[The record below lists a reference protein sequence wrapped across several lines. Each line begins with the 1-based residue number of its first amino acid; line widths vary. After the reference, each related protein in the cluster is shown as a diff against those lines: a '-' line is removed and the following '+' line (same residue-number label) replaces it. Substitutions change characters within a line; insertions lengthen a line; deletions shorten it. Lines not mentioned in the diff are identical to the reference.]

1 MCTAVFWC
9 FLTTG
14 VLEQLEVLLKDED
27 ATVRKQ
33 TCELLHLICGHNI
46 GRYYNTAILGCST
59 RQVLWL
65 RRGFFFRDVFS
76 TINETNIFFFFF
88 NFIRINRVTSRGQ
101 YTACI
106 TSIGITPTMIFRF

>member
-1 MCTAVFWC
+1 MCTAVFCC

-65 RRGFFFRDVFS
+65 RRVFFFSETSSQQSTKQISFS
-76 TINETNIFFFFF
+76 FFLTLLELT
-88 NFIRINRVTSRGQ
+88 VSPAEG
-101 YTACI
+101 
-106 TSIGITPTMIFRF
+106 SILPVLLILV

>member
-1 MCTAVFWC
+1 MCTAVFCC

-65 RRGFFFRDVFS
+65 RRVFFFQRRLLNNQRNKYLFL
-76 TINETNIFFFFF
+76 FFFTLLELT
-88 NFIRINRVTSRGQ
+88 VSPAEG
-101 YTACI
+101 
-106 TSIGITPTMIFRF
+106 SILPVLLVLV

>member
-1 MCTAVFWC
+1 MYIYIYLYTVCVLQFFWC

-65 RRGFFFRDVFS
+65 RRVFFFQRRLLNNQRNKYLFL
-76 TINETNIFFFFF
+76 FFLH
-88 NFIRINRVTSRGQ
+88 
-101 YTACI
+101 Y
-106 TSIGITPTMIFRF
+106 

>member
-1 MCTAVFWC
+1 MCTAVFCC

-65 RRGFFFRDVFS
+65 RRVFFFRDVFS

-88 NFIRINRVTSRGQ
+88 LH
-101 YTACI
+101 Y
-106 TSIGITPTMIFRF
+106 